1 MNVSAAD
8 ALLTWYDETARV
20 LPWRAPP
27 GEGPT
32 DPYRV
37 WLSEI
42 MLQQTVV
49 ATVKPYFLRF
59 IDLWPTVAA
68 LAAAPREDVLAEW
81 AGLGYYAR
89 ARNLHKCAEVVTREH
104 GGQFPETEAGLL
116 TLPGVG
122 PYTAGA
128 IAAIAF
134 GQPVAAIDGNVERVM
149 ARFYAIKTP
158 LPDSKPAIRTAIE
171 GLIPRHRPGDFAQA
185 VMDLGATVCIA
196 KTPRCL
202 MCPWRDTC
210 AANAAGIAAEL
221 PKKAAKKPK
230 PERTSTVYA
239 HFNEAGEVL
248 METRPDKGLLGGMIG
263 LPGPA
268 WTKSPPD
275 DAAIAT
281 AAPGQAQ
288 WRDAGPR
295 ASHVFTHF
303 SLDLRVLV
311 ARGPALPGRYVPLEI
326 ARDAAPTVMR
336 KALDIAASAMP
347 ERPDASGSPAERSQ
361 TNV

>member
-1 MNVSAAD
+1 MTRPNAPFAND
-8 ALLTWYDETARV
+8 LLAWYDEAARV

-27 GEGPT
+27 NSKRTGEARA

-49 ATVKPYFLRF
+49 ATVKPYFARF
-59 IDLWPTVAA
+59 TELWPSVEA

-89 ARNLHKCAEVVTREH
+89 ARNLHKCAEVVAREH
-104 GGQFPETEAGLL
+104 GGRFPDTEAALL

-134 GQPVAAIDGNVERVM
+134 GRPVAAIDGNVERVM
-149 ARFYAIKTP
+149 TRLYAIETP
-158 LPDSKPAIRTAIE
+158 LPDAKHAIRTAIE
-171 GLIPRHRPGDFAQA
+171 GLIPPHRPGDFAQA
-185 VMDLGATVCIA
+185 VMDLGATICIPKA
-196 KTPRCL
+196 PRCL
-202 MCPWRDTC
+202 MCPWRADC
-210 AANAAGIAAEL
+210 AGRKAGIAAAL
-221 PKKAAKKPK
+221 PKKAPKKPK
-230 PERTSTVYA
+230 PERSSVVYA
-239 HFNEAGEVL
+239 HFNEADEVL

-268 WTKSPPD
+268 WTKTPAD
-275 DAAIAT
+275 DADVQ
-281 AAPGQAQ
+281 AASPGEAN

-295 ASHVFTHF
+295 AAHVFTHF
-303 SLDLRVLV
+303 SLDLAVLV
-311 ARGPALPGRYVPLEI
+311 AKGPALSGRYMTVEE
-326 ARDAAPTVMR
+326 ARAGAPTVMR
-336 KALDIAASAMP
+336 KALDIAVSAL
-347 ERPDASGSPAERSQ
+347 
-361 TNV
+361 

>member
-1 MNVSAAD
+1 MKPEAH
-8 ALLTWYDETARV
+8 ALLRWYDETARI

-27 GEGPT
+27 GEGAM

-49 ATVKPYFLRF
+49 ATVKPYFARF
-59 IDLWPTVAA
+59 CELWPTINA

-81 AGLGYYAR
+81 SGLGYYAR
-89 ARNLHKCAEVVTREH
+89 ARNLHKCAEVVAREH
-104 GGQFPETEAGLL
+104 GGRFPETEAGLL
-116 TLPGVG
+116 ALPGVG

-149 ARFYAIKTP
+149 TRLFAIQTQLPEARP
-158 LPDSKPAIRTAIE
+158 MIRAAVE
-171 GLIPRHRPGDFAQA
+171 QLIPQDRPGDFAQA
-185 VMDLGATVCIA
+185 VMDLGATVCIP

-202 MCPWRDTC
+202 MCPWRAEC
-210 AANAAGIAAEL
+210 AGRAAGIAADL
-221 PKKAAKKPK
+221 PLKAPKKPK
-230 PERTSTVYA
+230 PERQSVVYA
-239 HFNEAGEVL
+239 HFNDMGEVL

-275 DAAIAT
+275 DTAIKA
-281 AAPGQAQ
+281 AAPGSAD
-288 WRDAGPR
+288 WREAGPR
-295 ASHVFTHF
+295 AAHVFTHF
-303 SLDLRVLV
+303 SLDLAVLV
-311 ARGPALPGRYVPLEI
+311 AQGTPLPGRYISI
-326 ARDAAPTVMR
+326 AEAQTAAPTVMR
-336 KALDIAASAMP
+336 KALDIAVSALTEDHP
-347 ERPDASGSPAERSQ
+347 G
-361 TNV
+361 

>member
-1 MNVSAAD
+1 MTPQAN
-8 ALLTWYDETARV
+8 ALLTWYDETARI

-27 GEGPT
+27 GAGPA

-49 ATVKPYFLRF
+49 ATVKPYFARF
-59 IDLWPTVAA
+59 TDLWPSVEA

-89 ARNLHKCAEVVTREH
+89 ARNLHKCAAVVTAEH
-104 GGQFPETEAGLL
+104 GGQFPDTEAGLRA
-116 TLPGVG
+116 LPGIG

-134 GQPVAAIDGNVERVM
+134 GRKVAAIDGNVERVM
-149 ARFYAIKTP
+149 TRLYAITTP
-158 LPDSKPAIRTAIE
+158 LPDAKPAIRTAVE
-171 GLIPRHRPGDFAQA
+171 GLIPTDRPGDFAQA
-185 VMDLGATVCIA
+185 VMDLGATVCIP

-202 MCPWRDTC
+202 MCPWQAHC
-210 AANAAGIAAEL
+210 AGRAAGVAPEL

-230 PERTSTVYA
+230 PERQSVVYA

-268 WTKSPPD
+268 WTKTPPSED
-275 DAAIAT
+275 DISA
-281 AAPGQAQ
+281 AAPGVAA

-295 ASHVFTHF
+295 AAHVFTHF
-303 SLDLRVLV
+303 ALDLRVLV
-311 ARGPALPGRYVPLEI
+311 AQGAPMAGRYMPLAD
-326 ARDAAPTVMR
+326 ARAAAPTVMR
-336 KALDIAASAMP
+336 KALDIAVDATTGASI
-347 ERPDASGSPAERSQ
+347 GNAERSV
-361 TNV
+361 TPP